1 MNWKK
6 GTFVILGVK
15 FTTNLIEM
23 TRLNYKSK
31 TEEIKRLFNNWSER
45 ILTPF
50 GKIAVINSLA
60 TSKVHHII
68 AALPNPEA
76 DIRKSL
82 KQTLFKYLW
91 KNSPDKVKR
100 SIITQD
106 Y

>member
-1 MNWKK
+1 
-6 GTFVILGVK
+6 
-15 FTTNLIEM
+15 M

-31 TEEIKRLFNNWSER
+31 IEEIKRLFNSWSER
-45 ILTPF
+45 ILTPA
-50 GKIAVINSLA
+50 GKIVVINSLSI
-60 TSKVHHII
+60 SKIHHII
-68 AALPNPEA
+68 AALPNSEA

-82 KQTLFKYLW
+82 KQTLFKYLR